1 MGTGCPVCNGL
12 SQLEHNCPDC
22 GAKMID
28 YGGLESYC
36 DPYGPNEEQDVET
49 AWDRTVTGDGQCVH
63 LLQCPQCNGSVT
75 YPVDEEL
82 IV

>member
-36 DPYGPNEEQDVET
+36 DPYGPYEPSGTRTSPET
-49 AWDRTVTGDGQCVH
+49 A
-63 LLQCPQCNGSVT
+63 SVFT
-75 YPVDEEL
+75 CCSALSATEA
-82 IV
+82 